1 MGVMGMKKVNRV
13 MGLIR
18 VMIMKEVDGVRTVK
32 EMNGVKVATGSQKKG
47 ESNGRKGN
55 KGELGE

>member
-1 MGVMGMKKVNRV
+1 MKKVNRV

-32 EMNGVKVATGSQKKG
+32 EMNGVKVATGSQKSRK
-47 ESNGRKGN
+47 SAGRKGN
-55 KGELGE
+55 RGKLRECRR